1 MLSSQAYKALVAMQ
15 EKYPKGMPDVFTMSP
30 EQKAWIVVKI
40 QVIAQGLKT
49 KKKLVDLKK
58 IRQRLFSA
66 TEEIPDGELQKMVS
80 FIFENIEE
88 FKRITLLEEK
98 E

>member
-1 MLSSQAYKALVAMQ
+1 MLSSQTHKALVAMQ

-30 EQKAWIVVKI
+30 EQKAWITMKI
-40 QVIAQGLKT
+40 QIIAQGLKT
-49 KKKLVDLKK
+49 KKKLVRLEK
-58 IRQRLFSA
+58 IGQRLLHA